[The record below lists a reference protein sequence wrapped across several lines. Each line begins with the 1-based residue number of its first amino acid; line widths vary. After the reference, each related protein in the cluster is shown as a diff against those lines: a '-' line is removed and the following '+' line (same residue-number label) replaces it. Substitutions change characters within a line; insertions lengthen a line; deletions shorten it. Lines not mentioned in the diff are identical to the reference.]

1 MTLLSWCQGTVRIS
15 HWNPASIRY
24 IFHPTLMKQNDY
36 LKRIAT
42 ARSTKSSRTSQDACA
57 QVDRME
63 KSTGSWS
70 PEVPR
75 AKPTLTPTAAEARAA
90 IRRSGWKIVVADSFA
105 EAEAETRAYWSAATP
120 AERLNALEKLREPFY
135 GKDQIGGRL
144 QRFLEVVPA
153 E

>member
-15 HWNPASIRY
+15 HWNPASIRHT
-24 IFHPTLMKQNDY
+24 FHPTLMKQNDY
-36 LKRIAT
+36 LNRIAT

-57 QVDRME
+57 QVDRMA

-75 AKPTLTPTAAEARAA
+75 AKPTPTAAEARAA
-90 IRRSGWKIVVADSFA
+90 SRRSGWKIVVADSFA
-105 EAEAETRAYWSAATP
+105 QAEAETRAYWSAATP

>member
-1 MTLLSWCQGTVRIS
+1 M
-15 HWNPASIRY
+15 A
-24 IFHPTLMKQNDY
+24 
-36 LKRIAT
+36 
-42 ARSTKSSRTSQDACA
+42 
-57 QVDRME
+57 

-70 PEVPR
+70 PEEPR

-90 IRRSGWKIVVADSFA
+90 SRRSGWKIVVADSFA
-105 EAEAETRAYWSAATP
+105 QAEAETRAYWSAATP